1 MDQRISKALMS
12 RFSRDMAELYT
23 DLLGL
28 GEAVES
34 GALFVASQ
42 RLVEAAV
49 TCREADPTTDEHA
62 LSLAL
67 QTAEILATTVLIHLS
82 KLDDRGLIPRP
93 GRRRRLYGLSLSM
106 LRAIR
111 RAAAPATADPAAP
124 EPAAPAAGAAT
135 AAETRGRATEERKPA
150 DAKTRIVSVNCL
162 ADLDS

>member
-1 MDQRISKALMS
+1 MDQRISNALMS

-49 TCREADPTTDEHA
+49 ACREADPVTDEHA

-67 QTAEILATTVLIHLS
+67 QTAEIFATTVLIRLS
-82 KLDDRGLIPRP
+82 QLDDRGLIPRP

-111 RAAAPATADPAAP
+111 RAAAPVPAPPPAAT
-124 EPAAPAAGAAT
+124 PAAPASPAAT
-135 AAETRGRATEERKPA
+135 PAAPGTATVASAGGAPA
-150 DAKTRIVSVNCL
+150 GTAIRSSGKRE
-162 ADLDS
+162 

>member
-1 MDQRISKALMS
+1 MDQRISHALMS

-49 TCREADPTTDEHA
+49 AFREADPTTDA
-62 LSLAL
+62 SSLALAL
-67 QTAEILATTVLIHLS
+67 QTAEIFATTVLIHLS
-82 KLDDRGLIPRP
+82 RLDDRGLIPRP

-111 RAAAPATADPAAP
+111 RAAAPATVDPTAP
-124 EPAAPAAGAAT
+124 EPAAPAAAT
-135 AAETRGRATEERKPA
+135 SRGPGDRE
-150 DAKTRIVSVNCL
+150 
-162 ADLDS
+162 